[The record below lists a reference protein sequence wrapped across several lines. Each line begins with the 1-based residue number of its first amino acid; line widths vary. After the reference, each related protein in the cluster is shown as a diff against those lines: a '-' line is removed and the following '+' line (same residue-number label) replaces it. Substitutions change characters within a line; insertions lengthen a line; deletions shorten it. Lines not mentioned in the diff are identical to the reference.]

1 MTLAGLTSFVV
12 CLVAHVV
19 WWRAR
24 RPRSD
29 VPALFLLFLLLPSVV
44 ALVALLVAPPLA
56 VAGAFLLHL
65 ALACAYIQTY
75 PAAQAQSPSLHILL
89 AVGRVPEGLTRAELL
104 AGGTPQTLVGA
115 RVDDLVANR
124 FIVDSQDGDGK
135 YVLTPTARRLVL
147 FFVAFRRFLGLKSKG
162 G

>member
-1 MTLAGLTSFVV
+1 MTLMGVMTFLA
-12 CLVAHVV
+12 CLVAHIV

-29 VPALFLLFLLLPSVV
+29 VRALFLVFLVLPAVV
-44 ALVALLVAPPLA
+44 AVGAMLVLPPFQ
-56 VAGAFLLHL
+56 VAGAFLLHV

-75 PAAQAQSPSLHILL
+75 PAAQAQSPSLHILM
-89 AVGRVPEGLTRAELL
+89 AVGRAPQGLSREELL
-104 AGGTPQTLVGA
+104 GAGSGEALVGA

-124 FIVDSQDGDGK
+124 LIVPEGDR
-135 YVLTPTARRLVL
+135 YVLAPAARRLVL
-147 FFVAFRRFLGLKSKG
+147 FFLGFRRVLGLTSKG